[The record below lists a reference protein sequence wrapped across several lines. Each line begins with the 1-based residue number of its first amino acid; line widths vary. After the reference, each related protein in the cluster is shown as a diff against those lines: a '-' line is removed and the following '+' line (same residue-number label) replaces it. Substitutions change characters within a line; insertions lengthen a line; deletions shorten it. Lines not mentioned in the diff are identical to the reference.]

1 MPQSQFSAQPQT
13 IPQQKTHHQNVQA
26 ESYLSELLEVDS
38 GEPRPES
45 ISDGV
50 AEFKGPERPSSQPSQ
65 QSKVGITQDPNE
77 IPDLDDLL

>member
-1 MPQSQFSAQPQT
+1 MPQQE
-13 IPQQKTHHQNVQA
+13 IPQQNVQA
-26 ESYLSELLEVDS
+26 ERYLSELLEVDS

-50 AEFKGPERPSSQPSQ
+50 AKFTGPERPSSEPSQ
-65 QSKVGITQDPNE
+65 QPKVGITHDPNE